1 MVAAVHLSWWRR
13 FVCHGSGGSSVVAV
27 AVRCHSDLKLDKRIW
42 RAGSTQI
49 RLSNFKIPSAARN
62 LTEDARSAQHP
73 ASRIPYPASRL
84 PRTIRPSFSF
94 IATAPSVC
102 YTPGIPWGLG
112 GAVMMSF
119 PKCQKCKSGDLVPL
133 SDFGSQG
140 AAIHYKAWA
149 CTNPECGF
157 NIKIRNG
164 DLYIDEPIASG
175 ALHSPRF
182 R

>member
-1 MVAAVHLSWWRR
+1 M
-13 FVCHGSGGSSVVAV
+13 
-27 AVRCHSDLKLDKRIW
+27 
-42 RAGSTQI
+42 RA
-49 RLSNFKIPSAARN
+49 SNP
-62 LTEDARSAQHP
+62 L
-73 ASRIPYPASRL
+73 
-84 PRTIRPSFSF
+84 
-94 IATAPSVC
+94 C
-102 YTPGIPWGLG
+102 YTPGNSWPRG
-112 GAVMMSF
+112 GVVLSSF

-140 AAIHYKAWA
+140 AAIHFKAWA

-175 ALHSPRF
+175 ALHSPRV